1 MAAVSC
7 PAPFSRRASAIFRRK
22 ADTPGCIRQAID
34 FSGLRARAPE
44 SQDAHSQALGRFGCA
59 RHKLEKRSR
68 ALRSRGSP
76 HLAQGPG
83 STAMPCRCLQLQ
95 KALAGALRREP
106 TPIAAAHH
114 CQKINRVGSNR
125 RELARR

>member
-1 MAAVSC
+1 LIFQGF
-7 PAPFSRRASAIFRRK
+7 APGYRK
-22 ADTPGCIRQAID
+22 ARTHTPG
-34 FSGLRARAPE
+34 SGP
-44 SQDAHSQALGRFGCA
+44 FGCA
-59 RHKLEKRSR
+59 RHKFEKRTVSGIALAR
-68 ALRSRGSP
+68 APPRRRLR
-76 HLAQGPG
+76 
-83 STAMPCRCLQLQ
+83 LQ